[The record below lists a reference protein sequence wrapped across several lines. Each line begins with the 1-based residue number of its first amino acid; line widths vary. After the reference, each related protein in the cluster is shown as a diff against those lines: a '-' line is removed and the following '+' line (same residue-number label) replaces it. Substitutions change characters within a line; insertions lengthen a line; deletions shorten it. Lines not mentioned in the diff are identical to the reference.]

1 MNFAKKKKLE
11 AAGFTV
17 GDTQEFLGLSDEEMA
32 YIEIKR
38 SLSQYLRERRKAQKL
53 TQTEAAKMLKTSQSR
68 LAKMEHAEKTVSIDL
83 LIRANLAMG
92 ATPRELKHAF

>member
-1 MNFAKKKKLE
+1 MNTAKRKKLE

-17 GDTQEFLGLSDEEMA
+17 SDTQEFLGLTDEETA

-38 SLSQYLRERRKAQKL
+38 SLSHYLRERRKTQKL
-53 TQTEAAKMLKTSQSR
+53 TQIEAAKILKTSQSR
-68 LAKMEHAEKTVSIDL
+68 FAKMEHAEKDVSIDL
-83 LIRANLAMG
+83 LVRANLALG

>member
-1 MNFAKKKKLE
+1 MNAAKRKKLE
-11 AAGFTV
+11 AAGFAV

-38 SLSQYLRERRKAQKL
+38 SLSQYLQEKRKAKKL
-53 TQTEAAKMLKTSQSR
+53 TQTQAAKLLKTSQSR
-68 LAKMEHAEKTVSIDL
+68 FAKMEHAERTVSIDL
-83 LIRANLAMG
+83 LVRANLALG

>member
-1 MNFAKKKKLE
+1 MNAAKKKKLE
-11 AAGFTV
+11 AIGFTV
-17 GDTQEFLGLSDEEMA
+17 SDTQEFLGLSDEEMA

-83 LIRANLAMG
+83 LVRANLALG

>member
-1 MNFAKKKKLE
+1 MNAAKKKKLE
-11 AAGFTV
+11 AAGFTI

-83 LIRANLAMG
+83 LVRANLAMSVT
-92 ATPRELKHAF
+92 ARELKHAF

>member
-1 MNFAKKKKLE
+1 MNAAKKKKLE
-11 AAGFTV
+11 AAGFTI

-83 LIRANLAMG
+83 LVRANLAMG
-92 ATPRELKHAF
+92 VTARELKHAF